1 MKRISILIALLS
13 FSYPLSLAQSSENA
27 LIIRRENDLITQ
39 LTVTG
44 YGYKNGRYK
53 SHPIPCSISIASN
66 YKSLSFSENSLRIT
80 YQKGQSIAIT
90 VQEEN
95 DSSYSQTRQL
105 NWEIMFQDFDDK
117 RHSNMVIYSDI
128 ATLEARLIQN
138 NFSLLVPIIGTRA
151 YQLIRDSCFYNVLKG
166 EKFDIFV
173 DKGPLSLL
181 QDEDLGYLYRIRIPM
196 NWKKIDYS
204 NYSKSILIKYP
215 RGQFI
220 QISYSNL
227 IKENS
232 IDGIQY
238 DRISKEEGTFIR
250 SSIKKKPR
258 KKDVAVFL
266 EGTLREGRIY
276 LTILAKKNNIDDIL
290 TTIVH

>member
-1 MKRISILIALLS
+1 
-13 FSYPLSLAQSSENA
+13 
-27 LIIRRENDLITQ
+27 
-39 LTVTG
+39 
-44 YGYKNGRYK
+44 
-53 SHPIPCSISIASN
+53 
-66 YKSLSFSENSLRIT
+66 
-80 YQKGQSIAIT
+80 
-90 VQEEN
+90 
-95 DSSYSQTRQL
+95 
-105 NWEIMFQDFDDK
+105 
-117 RHSNMVIYSDI
+117 MVIYSDI